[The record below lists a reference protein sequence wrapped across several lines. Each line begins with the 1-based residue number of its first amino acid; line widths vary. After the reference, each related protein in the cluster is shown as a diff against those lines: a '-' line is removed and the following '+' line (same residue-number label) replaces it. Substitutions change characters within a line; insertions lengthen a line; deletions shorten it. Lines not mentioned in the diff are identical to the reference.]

1 MGSALTD
8 RYIYTVIGVEGAGGG
23 VSEKGMFKKK
33 LKALGGGGGGGEVLI
48 SIGAP
53 AK

>member
-1 MGSALTD
+1 VQVAVRG
-8 RYIYTVIGVEGAGGG
+8 
-23 VSEKGMFKKK
+23 KGMFKKK
-33 LKALGGGGGGGEVLI
+33 LKALGGGGGGGVLI

>member
-1 MGSALTD
+1 VQVAVRG
-8 RYIYTVIGVEGAGGG
+8 
-23 VSEKGMFKKK
+23 KGMFKKK
-33 LKALGGGGGGGEVLI
+33 LKALGGGGGGGGVLI

>member
-1 MGSALTD
+1 
-8 RYIYTVIGVEGAGGG
+8 
-23 VSEKGMFKKK
+23 MFKKK
-33 LKALGGGGGGGEVLI
+33 LKALGGGGGGVLI